1 MNVSMSPLQPEGRV
15 VPPPKHGLIALDNE
29 FDREHDRDETEEAA
43 HVADRSGLGRNT

>member
-1 MNVSMSPLQPEGRV
+1 MNVSMSPLQPERRV
-15 VPPPKHGLIALDNE
+15 VPPKHGLSALDNE